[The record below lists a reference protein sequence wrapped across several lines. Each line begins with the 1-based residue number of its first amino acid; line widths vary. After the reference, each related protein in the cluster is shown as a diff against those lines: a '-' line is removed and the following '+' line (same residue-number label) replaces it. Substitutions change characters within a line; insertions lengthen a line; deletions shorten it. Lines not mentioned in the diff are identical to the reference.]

1 MTITTRI
8 GDECYPCFWPSFQNH
23 PEKLHA
29 QCYFQ
34 ALAFWVFLSFSVNA
48 SVTFLL
54 EWPCILNLKYH
65 SGIFNYNGL
74 SETCIWQPPII
85 LFFVLKL
92 NMHSGLFF
100 FFFFCSTLPKT
111 LTVGSWQTPQMGSG
125 CNWTFINHPLPRAT
139 KFLQPFLPSETFS
152 SHWGMR

>member
-1 MTITTRI
+1 MNYTLSSDTVFKTTPWNLMCNVI
-8 GDECYPCFWPSFQNH
+8 SKH
-23 PEKLHA
+23 L
-29 QCYFQ
+29 
-34 ALAFWVFLSFSVNA
+34 LSEYSCHFVNA
-48 SVTFLL
+48 CVTFLL
-54 EWPCILNLKYH
+54 EWPCILYLKYY
-65 SGIFNYNGL
+65 SDIFNYNGL

-100 FFFFCSTLPKT
+100 FFFCPTLPKT